1 MRLPLLSCLIVICH
15 GLIAQ
20 PSPAQPA
27 RGAAWSQRMAATVM
41 GTHPDSIAYTKEG
54 KDAHWEYEMGVVLRG
69 IEQVW
74 YHTGDAR
81 YFDYIKKHMDRYV
94 LPDGSIRTYKLDEF
108 NIDYVTPGRALLL
121 LAQQSLP
128 GKEKYQKA
136 ADLLRKQLEQQPRT
150 HEGGFWHKKRYPYQ
164 MWLDGLYMA
173 EPFYAEY
180 SLLYNQPKNFDDIIN
195 QFVWMEQHAR
205 DERTGLLYHGWD
217 ESRQQKWADPKTGKS
232 PNFWSRAMGWY
243 AMALVDV
250 LDYIPATHPRRSEAV
265 AILQRLMPAVVKYQD
280 PNEGG
285 WYQVTDKGARKAE
298 NGAQNYLEAS
308 ATGMFVYALAKG
320 VRLGYLPASMMTY
333 ARKGYDGML
342 KNFISTDNRG
352 LVHLEKTVSVSGLGG
367 TPYRDGSFAYY
378 LSEPLRQDDL
388 KGVGPFIM
396 ASVEMEIA
404 AESALGKGKTVA
416 VDNYFNHEFRKG
428 VTGEQEP
435 FHYIWD
441 DKLHSGFWWWGNT
454 FRDLG
459 ARTTLIPGPP
469 TADSL
474 NGVDVYIVVDP
485 DTPKETA
492 RPNYIGDADI
502 QAISNW
508 VKAGGTLV
516 LMANDTANCEH
527 KNFNRLAAQFGMQF
541 LPKNRNMVLK
551 DQFEQGTIR
560 IPAGTAL
567 FPNTRTVYIKELAPL
582 DVKAPAKAVVTDS
595 GDVIMAVAK
604 VGKGTVFA
612 VGDPWLYN
620 EYVDNRRIPAQY
632 ENFQAGKE
640 LAAWL
645 LQQGPS
651 GASALRTSNR

>member
-1 MRLPLLSCLIVICH
+1 
-15 GLIAQ
+15 
-20 PSPAQPA
+20 
-27 RGAAWSQRMAATVM
+27 MAATVM